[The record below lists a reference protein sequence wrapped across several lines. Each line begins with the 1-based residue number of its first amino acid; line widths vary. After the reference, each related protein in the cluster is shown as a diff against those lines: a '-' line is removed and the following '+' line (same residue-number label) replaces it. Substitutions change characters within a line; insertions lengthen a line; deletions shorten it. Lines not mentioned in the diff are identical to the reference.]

1 MKQSSNQTQLDT
13 QALLD
18 SQTKLDSRRMMPLRL
33 RRFGIVLLMLVAVA
47 AVAAAQ
53 QLPRYRGFVNDFAG
67 VIDSRE
73 AQAMEQLIGGL
84 QEATGAEIAVVTVQ
98 SFAPF
103 GSIEEFGV
111 ALAGEWGVGRAGEDN
126 GVVIILAMQER
137 EVRIEVGYGLE
148 GALPDGRVGAILDEQ
163 VLPAF
168 RDGRWGA
175 GLNGAVQGVAAFVAE
190 EYDVDLSNLGARAP
204 RTAAPAQTGPD
215 TMEII
220 LFILI
225 LFVGGGRFFW
235 PLLFI
240 SRRRGFFGGG
250 FGSTMGSGTRSRSTF
265 GGSSFGGFSSSGR
278 GGFGGGGASRRF

>member
-1 MKQSSNQTQLDT
+1 MKRSSKSETG
-13 QALLD
+13 
-18 SQTKLDSRRMMPLRL
+18 RLRL
-33 RRFGIVLLMLVAVA
+33 RRTAIVLLALVLPVA
-47 AVAAAQ
+47 FAGAQ

-67 VIDSRE
+67 VIDGRE

-98 SFAPF
+98 SYEPF

-111 ALAGEWGVGRAGEDN
+111 ALASEWGVGRAGEDN

-148 GALPDGRVGAILDEQ
+148 GALPDGRVGAILDQQ

-168 RDGRWGA
+168 REGRWGA
-175 GLNGAVQGVAAFVAE
+175 GLNGAVQGVAAFVAQ
-190 EYDVDLSNLGARAP
+190 EYDVDLSSLGARAP
-204 RTAAPAQTGPD
+204 RSTAPQSQTGPD
-215 TMEII
+215 GIEII

-225 LFVGGGRFFW
+225 LFFGGGRFFW

-250 FGSTMGSGTRSRSTF
+250 FGSTVASGTRSRSTF

>member
-1 MKQSSNQTQLDT
+1 MKQRSNQPQGDRKNTI
-13 QALLD
+13 
-18 SQTKLDSRRMMPLRL
+18 PLSL
-33 RRFGIVLLMLVAVA
+33 RRIGMVLLMLIAVA

-53 QLPRYRGFVNDFAG
+53 QLPGYRGFVNDFAG
-67 VIDSRE
+67 VIEGRE
-73 AQAMEQLIGGL
+73 AQAMEQLIAGL
-84 QEATGAEIAVVTVQ
+84 QQATGAEIAVVTVQ

-111 ALAGEWGVGRAGEDN
+111 ALASEWGVGRAGEDN

-148 GALPDGRVGAILDEQ
+148 GALPDGRVGAILDQQ

-168 RDGRWGA
+168 REGRWGA
-175 GLNGAVQGVAAFVAE
+175 GLNGAVQGVAAFVAQ
-190 EYDVDLSNLGARAP
+190 EYDVDLSSLGARAP

-215 TMEII
+215 GIEII
-220 LFILI
+220 LFILV
-225 LFVGGGRFFW
+225 LFFGGGRFFW

-250 FGSTMGSGTRSRSTF
+250 FGSTVGSGTRSSSTF